1 MGIRKIVNS
10 TKIHWLTSNGPER
23 DVIVSS
29 RVRIAR
35 NLANIPFPGVM
46 FDADAES
53 IFHAVKL
60 AVAKRNDIEFIWLR
74 ELSDAEREILM
85 EKHLISPDLLE
96 NYEKKAVMLSEDE
109 TISIMLNEEDHLRI
123 QSLLPGLQ
131 LERAWN
137 LVNELDDLL
146 EETLGYAFCEQLGY
160 LTSCPTNVGTGLRA
174 SAMLHLPALNI
185 INQINSIMSTVSKLR
200 LAVRGLYGEG
210 SEAKGNLYQVSNQ
223 ITLGH
228 TEEEI
233 LKNLNSVI
241 KQIIDKER
249 KARKALYE
257 EQRYYLE
264 DRVFRAYGTLKYARL
279 LTSNESMNLISDV
292 KLGAN
297 LKIIDVDPN
306 VLNELMIITRLS
318 YLTKYAGKKLDSH
331 KRDILRAELVRSKL
345 KNLS

>member
-1 MGIRKIVNS
+1 MGIKEIVNG
-10 TKIHWLTSNGPER
+10 TKIYWLTSGGPGR
-23 DVIVSS
+23 DVVVSS

-46 FDADAES
+46 FGADAES

-160 LTSCPTNVGTGLRA
+160 LTSCPTNVGTG
-174 SAMLHLPALNI
+174 
-185 INQINSIMSTVSKLR
+185 
-200 LAVRGLYGEG
+200 
-210 SEAKGNLYQVSNQ
+210 
-223 ITLGH
+223 
-228 TEEEI
+228 
-233 LKNLNSVI
+233 
-241 KQIIDKER
+241 
-249 KARKALYE
+249 
-257 EQRYYLE
+257 
-264 DRVFRAYGTLKYARL
+264 
-279 LTSNESMNLISDV
+279 
-292 KLGAN
+292 
-297 LKIIDVDPN
+297 
-306 VLNELMIITRLS
+306 
-318 YLTKYAGKKLDSH
+318 
-331 KRDILRAELVRSKL
+331 
-345 KNLS
+345 